1 MKVLL
6 VNGSPHQMGCTH
18 TALSEVAAALREE
31 GIDTDFYWI
40 GNKLIGGCI
49 GCFQCTK
56 KLKCVF
62 DDKVN
67 EFTALA
73 AGYDGFVFGS
83 PVYYSG
89 MNGSLMSFMD
99 RVFFSASAQVPH
111 PFRFKP
117 AASIVSARRAGT
129 TTALDQLNKYFFHQQ
144 MPIATSR
151 YWNMVH
157 GNTPEERLFV
167 TTKVAAEHKDYKSA
181 AEGIDESLRKMGL
194 DYIDMMIIHS
204 PQPWKEVNQSDN
216 RYIEGNREA
225 WRACRMRIRPASSV
239 RSAYRIS

>member
-6 VNGSPHQMGCTH
+6 VIGSPHQKGCTY
-18 TALSEVAAALREE
+18 TALSEVALTLNEE
-31 GIDTDFYWI
+31 GIDTDYFWI
-40 GNKLIGGCI
+40 GNKPIGGCI
-49 GCFQCTK
+49 GCYQCGK
-56 KLKCVF
+56 KKKCVF

-73 AGYDGFVFGS
+73 ADYDGFVFGS

-99 RVFFSASAQVPH
+99 RVFFSASAQNPH

-117 AASIVSARRAGT
+117 AAAVVSARRAGT
-129 TTALDQLNKYFFHQQ
+129 TAALDQMNKYFFHQQ

-157 GNTPEERLFV
+157 GNTPEEV
-167 TTKVAAEHKDYKSA
+167 KQDE
-181 AEGIDESLRKMGL
+181 EGLQIMRYLGGNMAWLLKL
-194 DYIDMMIIHS
+194 
-204 PQPWKEVNQSDN
+204 KEVGDKNGVALPKQEETRLATN
-216 RYIEGNREA
+216 F
-225 WRACRMRIRPASSV
+225 IR
-239 RSAYRIS
+239 